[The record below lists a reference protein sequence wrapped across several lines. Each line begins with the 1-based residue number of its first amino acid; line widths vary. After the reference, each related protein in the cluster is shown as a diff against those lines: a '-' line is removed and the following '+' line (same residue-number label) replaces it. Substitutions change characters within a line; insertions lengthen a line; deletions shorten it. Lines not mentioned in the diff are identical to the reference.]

1 MSRTLARAVAG
12 LAKGCTAFLK
22 PKRRDLTRAL
32 VAEAITPVVSA
43 ETPAGKLFF
52 SGPTARSLHDPQ
64 GLKRDEP
71 ETVAWIDT
79 LPQGEVLWDIGA
91 NVGTYAL
98 YAAKARR
105 SRVLAFE
112 PSAATY
118 AVLIKNIEINGLADR
133 IDAYCIAFSDRTALD
148 HLFMANT
155 GAGHS
160 MHAFGGKNTV
170 QGEIQA
176 VFKQAVPGFSIDRF
190 VELFDPPPPR
200 HIKLDVDSIEERIL
214 RGAET
219 TLRRHVETVMVEI
232 DGLTRDAGGG
242 GIRPFLV
249 DLGFTEE
256 TLPGIAA
263 RRNVL
268 FRK

>member
-32 VAEAITPVVSA
+32 IAEAITPVIA
-43 ETPAGKLFF
+43 ANTPSGPLFF
-52 SGPTARSLHDPQ
+52 AGPSARSLHDPQ
-64 GLKRDEP
+64 GLARDEP
-71 ETVAWIDT
+71 ETVAWIDG
-79 LPQGEVLWDIGA
+79 LPSGEVLWDIGA

-98 YAAKARR
+98 YAAKTRGC
-105 SRVLAFE
+105 RVLAFE

-118 AVLIKNIEINGLADR
+118 AALTRNIELNGLGDR
-133 IDAYCIAFSDRTALD
+133 IDAYCLAFSDRTTLD

-155 GAGHS
+155 AAGHS
-160 MHAFGGKNTV
+160 MHAFGGSQTV
-170 QGEIQA
+170 QGEIKT

-190 VELFDPPPPR
+190 AELFDPPPPR

-214 RGAET
+214 RGAEN
-219 TLRRHVETVMVEI
+219 TLRRHVATLMVEI
-232 DGLTRDAGGG
+232 DGLTREAGGG
-242 GIRPFLV
+242 GIRPYLTG
-249 DLGFTEE
+249 LGFREE
-256 TLPGIAA
+256 PFSGGAA